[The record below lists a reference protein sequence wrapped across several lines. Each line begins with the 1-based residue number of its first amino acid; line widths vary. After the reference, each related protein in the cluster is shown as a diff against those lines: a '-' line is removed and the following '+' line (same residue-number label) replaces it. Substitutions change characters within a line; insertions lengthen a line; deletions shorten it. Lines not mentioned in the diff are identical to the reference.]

1 MGLQWDDTAET
12 GQWGCAMRA
21 AIRVVLRRPPS
32 VAMAATGPCGTTGSS
47 THVVWVWMENHSF
60 GDTTDASY
68 PNSPAAECGLATNY
82 HHLS

>member
-1 MGLQWDDTAET
+1 
-12 GQWGCAMRA
+12 
-21 AIRVVLRRPPS
+21 
-32 VAMAATGPCGTTGSS
+32 MAATGPCGTTGSS